1 MRASTLRVSVV
12 LIALILAAP
21 AGLAAATASTPAAL
35 PGIEQATARLTMLDE
50 DLDGLRARMESART
64 SAPAPPPDMSEELGR
79 ARPRV
84 REAVSLVFGLHWSQ
98 VEPVL
103 AAAHAIEKRIADLE
117 QRVRTWPTEAS
128 RAAASVASPT
138 AAGAITG
145 IVTDEVTG
153 NPLANVT
160 VYVSGSGYQ
169 SATTDAT
176 GRWIVTGLGTGTYYA
191 YTSVVP
197 VGYVRE
203 LFNNIPC
210 VDSCYSYS
218 GTAIAVSDGAVTS
231 GVNFALAR
239 TGSISGSV
247 TDATT
252 GLGIVQVRVRL
263 YTYAGSGW
271 GAYQS
276 ATTGSDGS
284 YSFPQV
290 PPGTYFLTTYDD
302 RYLDQLYDGMP
313 CEASCTVSTGTPV
326 VVVSSANTPDIDFT
340 LQMGG
345 SISGKVTSAATG
357 APVGSGY
364 VYLYNSSGQTA
375 STYFDSTGSYRFG
388 QLQAGTYYAL
398 TDTWGNYADQL
409 YDGILCEPTC
419 TVTTGTPIVVALGQ
433 ETPNIDFALA
443 TFGAFQ
449 GRVTDSVTGFPLTNT
464 SVATYASD
472 GTMRGYGYADEYGD
486 YNSGG
491 LPTGTYF
498 AVASSPTHFDE
509 LYQNLLC
516 QPSCDPTT
524 GTPIPVTL
532 GSTTGAIDFALAL
545 GGGITGQVTAA
556 VSGGPLSGV
565 RVEVLDGSGVS
576 TGYAY
581 TNEQGSFM
589 LGDLPAGVYFARTL
603 RSSTYLGQLYD
614 GLPCEGSCA
623 VTGGTP
629 IPVTSGVLTPGV
641 DFSLARLG
649 AISGIVSVAGTGQ
662 RLSYAYVNVYDAAG
676 AYVGYGVTDS
686 AGGFRVTGL
695 QAGTYFA
702 RATAG
707 GYVPQLYNGILCT
720 DPCTI
725 TDGTGIPVAL
735 STEVG
740 GIDFSM
746 MALGKISGTM
756 TDAATGLLL
765 PYRDV
770 AVYNESGNL
779 VTFGYSDGTG
789 TYKVSDLL
797 PGRYFVSTT
806 DNPDYVEELYDNLDC
821 GAPCDVTKGT
831 PVDIGLGTVRTDID
845 FKLHKP
851 YFSDVGLGHWARR
864 QIEGIYVGGVT
875 TGCGTNPLQFC
886 PDAVTSRWQMAVF
899 LARSMAGSDAAVPSS
914 GTVPLVGPYDCVAGG
929 VSLFPNDVPPTD
941 GGCRHIHYI
950 YSKGV
955 TSGCA
960 PGSFCP
966 GADTTRW
973 QTAVFMAIALAG
985 SDAAVPVSGT
995 VPTVGAY
1002 NCVPGGTTLFPNDVP
1017 ATDGAC
1023 RHIHY
1028 IYAEGL
1034 TAGCAPGSFCPSQT
1048 LSRAQMAVF
1057 LAKGFHFT
1065 KYGP

>member
-1 MRASTLRVSVV
+1 MRAKALRVSVV

-21 AGLAAATASTPAAL
+21 AGLAAGAASTPAAV
-35 PGIEQATARLTMLDE
+35 PGIEQATARLTMLDK
-50 DLDGLRARMESART
+50 DLDGLRGRIETART
-64 SAPAPPPDMSEELGR
+64 VAPAPPPGMSEELGR

-84 REAVSLVFGLHWSQ
+84 REAVSLVFGLHWRQ

-103 AAAHAIEKRIADLE
+103 AAAHAIERRIADLE
-117 QRVRTWPTEAS
+117 QQVRTWPTEAS
-128 RAAASVASPT
+128 RTAASVASSS

-153 NPLANVT
+153 SPLVNVT
-160 VYVSGSGYQ
+160 VYVSGPTYQ
-169 SATTDAT
+169 AATTDAT

-203 LFNNIPC
+203 LFNDIPC

-239 TGSISGSV
+239 TGSVSGSV
-247 TDATT
+247 TDGTT
-252 GLGIVQVRVRL
+252 GLGIAQVQVRL
-263 YTYAGSGW
+263 YTGSGW
-271 GAYQS
+271 GAYQT
-276 ATTGSDGS
+276 ADTGSDGS

-290 PPGTYFLTTYDD
+290 PPGTYYLTTYDN

-326 VVVSSANTPDIDFT
+326 VVVSSASTPDIDFT

-345 SISGKVTSAATG
+345 SVSGKVTSAATG
-357 APVGSGY
+357 EPISGGY
-364 VYLYNSSGQTA
+364 ILLYGSSGQPA
-375 STYFDSTGSYRFG
+375 YAYLGSTGSYRFG
-388 QLQAGTYYAL
+388 QLQAGTYYAKS
-398 TDTWGNYADQL
+398 DVGAPYADQL

-433 ETPNIDFALA
+433 ETPNIDFALP

-449 GRVTDSVTGFPLTNT
+449 GRVTDSVTGFPLVNT

-472 GTMRGYGYADEYGD
+472 GTMSGYDYVDEYGD
-486 YNSGG
+486 YMSGG
-491 LPTGTYF
+491 LLTGTYF
-498 AVASSPTHFDE
+498 AVASSTTHFDE

-516 QPSCDPTT
+516 QPSCDPTA
-524 GTPIPVTL
+524 GTPIAVTL
-532 GSTTGAIDFALAL
+532 GSTTGAIDFALDL
-545 GGGITGQVTAA
+545 GGGFTGKVTAA
-556 VSGGPLSGV
+556 FSGGPLGGV
-565 RVEVLDGSGVS
+565 RVEVFDGSGVS
-576 TGYAY
+576 AGYAN

-603 RSSTYLGQLYD
+603 RSSTYFGQLYD
-614 GLPCEGSCA
+614 GLPCEGSCT

-641 DFSLARLG
+641 DFSLASLG
-649 AISGIVSVAGTGQ
+649 SISGIVSVAGTGQ
-662 RLSYAYVNVYDAAG
+662 RLSYAYVYLYDSTST
-676 AYVGYGVTDS
+676 YVGYGVTDS
-686 AGGFRVTGL
+686 EGGFRKTGL

-707 GYVPQLYNGILCT
+707 GYVPQLYNGILCP

-735 STEVG
+735 SAQVG

-746 MALGKISGTM
+746 VPLGSISGTI

-770 AVYNESGNL
+770 AVYNESGTF

-789 TYKVSDLL
+789 IYKVSDLRA
-797 PGRYFVSTT
+797 GRYFVSTT

-831 PVDIGLGTVRTDID
+831 PVDLALGAVRTGID

-875 TGCGTNPLQFC
+875 AGCGTNPLQFC
-886 PDAVTSRWQMAVF
+886 PDAITSRWQMAVF
-899 LARSMAGSDAAVPSS
+899 LARSMTGSDAAVPTS
-914 GTVPLVGPYDCVAGG
+914 GTIPLVGSYDCVAGG
-929 VSLFPNDVPPTD
+929 VSLFPNDVPPAD
-941 GGCRHIHYI
+941 DGCRHIHYI
-950 YSKGV
+950 YGKGI
-955 TSGCA
+955 TAGCA

-1017 ATDGAC
+1017 VTDGAC
-1023 RHIHY
+1023 RHVHY
-1028 IYAEGL
+1028 IYGEGL
-1034 TAGCAPGSFCPSQT
+1034 TAGCAPGSYCPSET
-1048 LSRAQMAVF
+1048 LTRAQMAVF
-1057 LAKGFHFT
+1057 LATGFNFT

>member
-1 MRASTLRVSVV
+1 MRESTSTVSAVF
-12 LIALILAAP
+12 IALILAAP
-21 AGLAAATASTPAAL
+21 VGLAAAPPSAPAAL
-35 PGIEQATARLTMLDE
+35 PGIEQATARLAMLDK
-50 DLDGLRARMESART
+50 DLDGLRARIESART
-64 SAPAPPPDMSEELGR
+64 FAPAPPPGMPEELGR

-103 AAAHAIEKRIADLE
+103 AAAHAIEKKIADLE
-117 QRVRTWPTEAS
+117 QQVRTWPTEAS
-128 RAAASVASPT
+128 RAAASVASPS

-160 VYVSGSGYQ
+160 VYVSGPGYQ
-169 SATTDAT
+169 AATSDAT

-203 LFNNIPC
+203 VFNNIPC
-210 VDSCYSYS
+210 VDSCSSFS
-218 GTAIAVSDGAVTS
+218 GTPIAVLDGAVTS
-231 GVNFALAR
+231 GVNFALAK
-239 TGSISGSV
+239 TGSLSGSV

-252 GLGIVQVRVRL
+252 GLGIAQVQVRL
-263 YTYAGSGW
+263 YTGSGW
-271 GAYQS
+271 GAFQIANS
-276 ATTGSDGS
+276 GSDGS

-290 PPGTYFLTTYDD
+290 PPGTYFLTTDDD
-302 RYLDQLYDGMP
+302 RYLDQLYDGKA
-313 CEASCTVSTGTPV
+313 CEGSCTVSTGTPV
-326 VVVSSANTPDIDFT
+326 VVVSSANVPDIDFT

-345 SISGKVTSAATG
+345 SISGKVTSVATG
-357 APVGSGY
+357 EPVSNGY
-364 VYLYNSSGQTA
+364 VLLFDSNGQTA
-375 STYFDSTGSYRFG
+375 STYFDSTGTYRFG
-388 QLQAGTYYAL
+388 QLQAGTYYAR
-398 TDTWGNYADQL
+398 TDTWAPYADEL

-419 TVTTGTPIVVALGQ
+419 TVTTGTQIVVALGQ
-433 ETPNIDFALA
+433 ETPNIDFALE

-472 GTMRGYGYADEYGD
+472 GTMRGYEYADEFGD
-486 YNSGG
+486 YTSGG
-491 LPTGTYF
+491 LLTGTYF
-498 AVASSPTHFDE
+498 AVASSTTHFDE

-524 GTPIPVTL
+524 GTPIAVTL
-532 GSTTGAIDFALAL
+532 GSTTGAIDFALDL
-545 GGGITGQVTAA
+545 GGGFTGKVTAA
-556 VSGGPLSGV
+556 FSGSPLSGV
-565 RVEVLDGSGVS
+565 RVEVFDGSGVS
-576 TGYAY
+576 AGYAN
-581 TNEQGSFM
+581 TNEQGNFM
-589 LGDLPAGVYFARTL
+589 AGDLPSGIYFARTL

-614 GLPCEGSCA
+614 GLPCEGSCTA
-623 VTGGTP
+623 TGGTP
-629 IPVTSGVLTPGV
+629 IPVTSGVLTPAV
-641 DFSLARLG
+641 DFSLVRLG
-649 AISGIVSVAGTGQ
+649 SISGIVSVAATGQ
-662 RLSYAYVNVYDAAG
+662 RLSYTYVYLYDSTST
-676 AYVGYGVTDS
+676 YVGYGVTDS
-686 AGGFRVTGL
+686 GGGFRITGL

-702 RATAG
+702 RAAAG
-707 GYVPQLYNGILCT
+707 GYVPQLYDGILCA

-735 STEVG
+735 GAQVG

-746 MALGKISGTM
+746 VPLGSISGTI

-770 AVYNESGNL
+770 AVYNESGTF
-779 VTFGYSDGTG
+779 VTFGYSDATG
-789 TYKVSDLL
+789 IYKVSDLRA
-797 PGRYFVSTT
+797 GRYFVSTT

-821 GAPCDVTKGT
+821 GAPCDVTRGT
-831 PVDIGLGTVRTDID
+831 PVDLALGAVRTGID

-864 QIEGIYVGGVT
+864 YIEGIYVGGVT
-875 TGCGTNPLQFC
+875 SGCGTNPLQFC
-886 PDAVTSRWQMAVF
+886 PEAPTSRWQMAVF

-955 TSGCA
+955 TAGCA

-966 GADTTRW
+966 GTDTTRW

-995 VPTVGAY
+995 VPTVGDY

-1034 TAGCAPGSFCPSQT
+1034 TAGCSPGSFCPSQT

-1057 LAKGFHFT
+1057 LAKGFNFT